1 MDNSATGMSIVVP
14 FLNEENTIP
23 IFCETMD
30 DFASS
35 LDFPL
40 EFVFVNDG
48 SEDNSVDLLLNYK
61 FNHVNKIKIIDFSK
75 NFGAHAA
82 LRAGFLNASYDY
94 CTWFGMDLQEPL
106 SIITTAYDKLVKE
119 HYEVVYFEKRTVV
132 VSKLNRLFSKI
143 YSNMMRRYAVKNYSS
158 NGTATIA
165 FGAKIKGVLNQ
176 NIESNSSILLQIMD
190 AGFRHISVPLDYN
203 ERSAGKSKWTLQK
216 KIKLFI
222 DSFVAFSFMPIR
234 LVSII
239 GVVLFLL
246 GVFCGIFIIINRL
259 LNPDVPIG
267 YSTIASVLA
276 VGFGITNI
284 SLGIIAEYLWRTYD
298 SARRRP
304 VFIISDIYTSD
315 SDGNEQDGI

>member
-82 LRAGFLNASYDY
+82 LRAGILHASYDY

-106 SIITTAYDKLVKE
+106 SIITIAYNKLVKD

-132 VSKLNRLFSKI
+132 VSKINRLFSRI
-143 YSNMMRRYAVKNYSS
+143 YSNLMRKYAVKNYSS

-165 FGAKIKGVLNQ
+165 FGTKMKAVLNK
-176 NIESNSSILLQIMD
+176 NIEANSSILLQIMD
-190 AGFRHISVPLDYN
+190 AGFRHISIPLDYN

-234 LVSII
+234 LVSIVGAI
-239 GVVLFLL
+239 LFFV
-246 GVFCGIFIIINRL
+246 GIVCGIFITINRL
-259 LNPDVPIG
+259 LNPSVPLG

-298 SARRRP
+298 SARHRP
-304 VFIISDIYTSD
+304 SFIISDIYTF
-315 SDGNEQDGI
+315 DGSKDGKYGN